1 MRCRVQEGMENMEIA
16 KVALIGIMGVLL
28 AIQFKSQK
36 PEYSLYIGFVVSLII
51 FAYAI
56 QLLQVV
62 LGKMDSLRLFLE
74 GSGTYLGTLLKV
86 VGITYLCEFAAG
98 ICKDAGY
105 TAISG
110 QIEVFGKLTVLFAG
124 MPILFAVMEYIQDFM
139 L

>member
-1 MRCRVQEGMENMEIA
+1 MEIA
-16 KVALIGIMGVLL
+16 KVALIGIIGVLL
-28 AIQFKSQK
+28 AIQFKNQK
-36 PEYSLYIGFVVSLII
+36 AEYSLYIGFAVSLII

-56 QLLQVV
+56 QLLQVI
-62 LGKMDSLRLFLE
+62 LGRIETLQTFLG

-98 ICKDAGY
+98 VCKDAGY
-105 TAISG
+105 SSISG

-124 MPILFAVMEYIQDFM
+124 MPILFAVIEYIGGFM

>member
-1 MRCRVQEGMENMEIA
+1 MENMEIA

>member
-1 MRCRVQEGMENMEIA
+1 MEIA
-16 KVALIGIMGVLL
+16 KVALIGIIGVLL

-36 PEYSLYIGFVVSLII
+36 TEYSLYIAIAVSLII
-51 FAYAI
+51 FAYGI
-56 QLLQVV
+56 QLLEVI
-62 LGKMDSLRLFLE
+62 LGRIEALKGFLE

-105 TAISG
+105 SSISG

-124 MPILFAVMEYIQDFM
+124 MPILIAVIEYIQGFM